1 MRGKQWL
8 FSPIILVLLLT
19 LAYAQKDNS
28 GSDSS
33 KSDPSNQNPPVRR
46 ASNTSPPLQPST
58 SDSIPPNHSNQPT
71 DQPKTPATPP
81 ADSADHAPAPSP
93 YSENMPPPDPAEI
106 APPRRTLPV
115 ILNSDSPALDR
126 FVQREDIHPIPND
139 YVIGEED
146 VLTITIW
153 KEHDLSGTMVVRPD
167 GKITVPLVGE
177 VNVVGMKP
185 VELQALLED
194 RLKPFVTVPQV
205 SISVNQ
211 INSRKIYLIGQVV
224 REGTFPINTSMT
236 VLQVLS
242 AAGGLRDFAKR
253 KKIYILRKQGDEE
266 IRFPFNYD
274 AAIHGRNREQNI
286 LVQPGDTI
294 VVP

>member
-1 MRGKQWL
+1 MRGKTWRW
-8 FSPIILVLLLT
+8 SPVVLAVLLGVAFSQDSVVRGNSAPGSADT
-19 LAYAQKDNS
+19 SQLAGGTSAPHAAAPAKTDNI
-28 GSDSS
+28 
-33 KSDPSNQNPPVRR
+33 
-46 ASNTSPPLQPST
+46 ASNTSDTPHDPTPTKGSSTPNGDSTNPAQSPPSMEE
-58 SDSIPPNHSNQPT
+58 SPNGPT
-71 DQPKTPATPP
+71 
-81 ADSADHAPAPSP
+81 
-93 YSENMPPPDPAEI
+93 EEI
-106 APPRRTLPV
+106 VPRRTLPV
-115 ILNSDSPALDR
+115 ILNSSSPDLDR
-126 FVQREDIHPIPND
+126 FVRREDINPVPND
-139 YVIGEED
+139 YIIGEED

-177 VNVVGMKP
+177 INVVGMKP
-185 VELQALLED
+185 LQLQTLLED
-194 RLKPFVTVPQV
+194 KLKPFITVPQV

-224 REGTFPINTSMT
+224 REGSFPINSSLTI
-236 VLQVLS
+236 LQVLS
-242 AAGGLRDFAKR
+242 AAGGLRDFAKK

-266 IRFPFNYD
+266 IRFPFDYD